1 MNGSLLATK
10 LTIPAARPGAIAR
23 ARLIE
28 RLNQGVACKLI
39 LVAAPAGAGK
49 TTLLAEW
56 VHQGRMPV
64 AWLALDAADDDP
76 ARFWA
81 YLIAALRRLRG
92 GPGESVLSLVQSP
105 QPAPVETVVT
115 ALINELAAIP
125 GQFFLVLDDYHLI
138 ASPTI
143 HAGMAFLLDHLP
155 ARMHVVLAT
164 EGDPPLPVAPLRA
177 RGQLVELR
185 AADLAF
191 TPPEASRFLAQVGGL
206 KLPRAQVD
214 ALTAGTEGRAAGL
227 QLAALCLHTRPDGGD
242 FFRASGVTPAAFSLD
257 ALLDTVLDRLP
268 PSLRRFLLQMS
279 ILDELSGPLCD
290 AVTGRADGQ
299 PTLERLQAANLFVHA
314 LDDER
319 RWFRCHPLFQ
329 AGLRQRLQQAQPDEI
344 PDLHRRAS
352 QGYAQAGLI
361 PAAIEQAL
369 AAGDGE
375 RAARWVESVAE
386 ATLMR
391 GEIVTFRRWIAALPA
406 DQVCARPGLCV
417 LDALALALER
427 QPPEAIQARLQ
438 EAEAGSDADG
448 GLRGAVAAL
457 RAALA
462 RGQGDAR
469 RTREEARRAL
479 ALLPASSLFLRGYT
493 ANHLSVAHF
502 LLGDVEAALLAMDEA
517 VQIHLKLGNVLIAV
531 EALCALAGMLTARG
545 QLHQAEQL
553 LQQAMTL
560 ATDRR
565 GRLLPIA
572 GKALLALGELYRE
585 WYDLDAAVE
594 CFSRGIEL
602 AGRYGEITAFVGYIS
617 LAHIRQAQGD
627 LAEALRLIEIARQFS
642 QDWESSQ
649 LDDCSW
655 RGSRSGCG

>member
-1 MNGSLLATK
+1 
-10 LTIPAARPGAIAR
+10 
-23 ARLIE
+23 
-28 RLNQGVACKLI
+28 
-39 LVAAPAGAGK
+39 
-49 TTLLAEW
+49 
-56 VHQGRMPV
+56 
-64 AWLALDAADDDP
+64 
-76 ARFWA
+76 
-81 YLIAALRRLRG
+81 
-92 GPGESVLSLVQSP
+92 
-105 QPAPVETVVT
+105 
-115 ALINELAAIP
+115 
-125 GQFFLVLDDYHLI
+125 
-138 ASPTI
+138 
-143 HAGMAFLLDHLP
+143 
-155 ARMHVVLAT
+155 MHV
-164 EGDPPLPVAPLRA
+164 
-177 RGQLVELR
+177 
-185 AADLAF
+185 
-191 TPPEASRFLAQVGGL
+191 
-206 KLPRAQVD
+206 
-214 ALTAGTEGRAAGL
+214 
-227 QLAALCLHTRPDGGD
+227 
-242 FFRASGVTPAAFSLD
+242 
-257 ALLDTVLDRLP
+257 
-268 PSLRRFLLQMS
+268 
-279 ILDELSGPLCD
+279 
-290 AVTGRADGQ
+290 
-299 PTLERLQAANLFVHA
+299 

-329 AGLRQRLQQAQPDEI
+329 AGLRRRLQQERPDEV

-361 PAAIEQAL
+361 PAAIEHAL

-375 RAARWVESVAE
+375 RAAHWVESVAE

-438 EAEAGSDADG
+438 DAEAGIGSGGRDAG
-448 GLRGAVAAL
+448 GDLRGAVAAL

-479 ALLPASSLFLRGYT
+479 ALLPESSLFLRGYT

-545 QLHQAEQL
+545 QLHRAEQL

-627 LAEALRLIEIARQFS
+627 LAETVRLIEIARQFS

-649 LDDCSW
+649 LDDLLVEGVQVRLWLTQGDVEAAVEWIAARGLAGFLKGEPLMQPETGAELREVEILTLARVLLAAGRPAPALAVLDDLLHTAAALKQQRRIVEVEVW
-655 RGSRSGCG
+655 RALALQALGADAAALAALERALRLGEPEGYVWTFLDGGLALARLLTLAAAGEVAPAYARRLLAGFPAGADWPAPDAMGEPFGAREIEVLRLAADGLSNEEIAQVLGLAPSTIDWYTANLFARLGARNRLQAVARARALGILAPD

>member
-191 TPPEASRFLAQVGGL
+191 TPA
-206 KLPRAQVD
+206 
-214 ALTAGTEGRAAGL
+214 
-227 QLAALCLHTRPDGGD
+227 
-242 FFRASGVTPAAFSLD
+242 
-257 ALLDTVLDRLP
+257 
-268 PSLRRFLLQMS
+268 
-279 ILDELSGPLCD
+279 
-290 AVTGRADGQ
+290 
-299 PTLERLQAANLFVHA
+299 
-314 LDDER
+314 
-319 RWFRCHPLFQ
+319 
-329 AGLRQRLQQAQPDEI
+329 
-344 PDLHRRAS
+344 
-352 QGYAQAGLI
+352 
-361 PAAIEQAL
+361 
-369 AAGDGE
+369 
-375 RAARWVESVAE
+375 
-386 ATLMR
+386 
-391 GEIVTFRRWIAALPA
+391 
-406 DQVCARPGLCV
+406 
-417 LDALALALER
+417 
-427 QPPEAIQARLQ
+427 
-438 EAEAGSDADG
+438 
-448 GLRGAVAAL
+448 
-457 RAALA
+457 
-462 RGQGDAR
+462 
-469 RTREEARRAL
+469 
-479 ALLPASSLFLRGYT
+479 
-493 ANHLSVAHF
+493 
-502 LLGDVEAALLAMDEA
+502 
-517 VQIHLKLGNVLIAV
+517 
-531 EALCALAGMLTARG
+531 
-545 QLHQAEQL
+545 
-553 LQQAMTL
+553 
-560 ATDRR
+560 
-565 GRLLPIA
+565 
-572 GKALLALGELYRE
+572 
-585 WYDLDAAVE
+585 
-594 CFSRGIEL
+594 
-602 AGRYGEITAFVGYIS
+602 
-617 LAHIRQAQGD
+617 
-627 LAEALRLIEIARQFS
+627 
-642 QDWESSQ
+642 
-649 LDDCSW
+649 
-655 RGSRSGCG
+655 